1 MRMNLKGF
9 LTVTTLSQWKLNM
22 SKLKDSGD
30 RRKFKT
36 GAVRDMSKGKG
47 RMDLLP
53 MRALIEVSK
62 IYEAGCEK
70 YGERNWEKGIPLHS
84 YVDSAM
90 RHLAKFMIGKRDE
103 PHLRQAIWN
112 LLCLLELQERIL
124 EGVLPQELN
133 DLPHGME
140 DLKDIWNETS

>member
-1 MRMNLKGF
+1 
-9 LTVTTLSQWKLNM
+9 M